1 MKECTKSTAT
11 CFVVDA
17 AVALLECSRVD
28 IIRRA
33 NVCLYKWIDLG
44 ASDVSAA
51 ADASTMAARLL
62 PLTVVHMAAFN
73 SRMWIG
79 VHVGHNG
86 HRLLES
92 PGANQVMQCQ
102 ITQ

>member
-1 MKECTKSTAT
+1 MPLLPCWNVHALILYVAQTSACTNGLISEQVT
-11 CFVVDA
+11 FQR
-17 AVALLECSRVD
+17 LLMPAPCG
-28 IIRRA
+28 
-33 NVCLYKWIDLG
+33 W
-44 ASDVSAA
+44 
-51 ADASTMAARLL
+51 AARLL